1 MAHLFEI
8 LPASSVSPRQRG
20 RGRSSYVVFALLLLA
35 VSYRSWAAGEVA
47 VPALSSP
54 VTDLTNTLS
63 VGEAQQMKNDL
74 LQYDQQTSNQI
85 AVLIIPTTKPED
97 SASYSVKVFD
107 QWKLGKKGVDNGVLL
122 LVAKDDHE
130 IRITVGRGLEGS
142 LTDVASR
149 RIIRDVMAPRFREG
163 NYVGGINDGLE
174 RIKKVIG
181 GDTSYT
187 DSSPLHDAQQR
198 QRDTQIPWPVIVF
211 AAFAVGHMLRA
222 MFGRFLGASI
232 TGVLVGVLLWLFVG
246 MLVMSLLGGIAA
258 FIFTL
263 VSGGGRGGWISPGG
277 FGGGGGWSGGGG
289 GGGWSGGGGG
299 TAGGGASGR
308 W

>member
-1 MAHLFEI
+1 LLVSAFSITSAPHSF
-8 LPASSVSPRQRG
+8 ASD
-20 RGRSSYVVFALLLLA
+20 
-35 VSYRSWAAGEVA
+35 EVA
-47 VPALSSP
+47 VPALTSP

-63 VGEAQQMKNDL
+63 ANEVEQMKSNL
-74 LQYDQQTSNQI
+74 LQYEQQTTNQI
-85 AVLIIPTTKPED
+85 AVLIVPTTQPED

-107 QWKLGKKGVDNGVLL
+107 SWKLGKKGVDNGVLV
-122 LVAKDDHE
+122 LVAKNDRE

-149 RIIRDVMAPRFREG
+149 RIIRDVMLPRFREG
-163 NYVGGINDGLE
+163 KYFAGINDGLE
-174 RIKKVIG
+174 RVKQVIG
-181 GDTSYT
+181 GDVTY
-187 DSSPLHDAQQR
+187 DDKEPLRDAQQR

-211 AAFAVGHMLRA
+211 GAFAVGSILRA
-222 MFGRFLGASI
+222 MFGRMLGAGI
-232 TGVLVGVLLWLFVG
+232 TGVLVGVLLWLFIG
-246 MLVMSLLGGIAA
+246 MMVMSVIGGIAA
-258 FIFTL
+258 FVFTL
-263 VSGGGRGGWISPGG
+263 VGGGRGGWISPGG